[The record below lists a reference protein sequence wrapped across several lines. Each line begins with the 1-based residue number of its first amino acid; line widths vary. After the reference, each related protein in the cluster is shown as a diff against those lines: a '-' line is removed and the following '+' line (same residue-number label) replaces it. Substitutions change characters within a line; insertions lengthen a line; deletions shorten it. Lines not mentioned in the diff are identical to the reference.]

1 MTVPTRTLGLALLL
15 ACASTQAAAGEPVR
29 DPYESMLGYLAET
42 LINDRALAGASG
54 AIAINQA
61 AGDHNLQANLHAI
74 AEGDYADAAAAA
86 RQVRSDD
93 RFDTPRYASVGIT
106 GEALA
111 GASGLVSINQASGSG
126 NAEMN
131 LVTAVLAARGI
142 RETGD
147 AGLSFVSASAGEQ
160 SSLDPG
166 ADSSSSRSVAVEAT
180 ALQGFSGVL
189 QLNQVAGSGNAAS
202 NQLAMDFQG
211 R

>member
-1 MTVPTRTLGLALLL
+1 MPARALGLALLL
-15 ACASTQAAAGEPVR
+15 ACASVPAAAEGPVR

-42 LINDRALAGASG
+42 VISDRALAGSSG

-61 AGDHNLQANLHAI
+61 AGDHNLQTNLHAI
-74 AEGDYADAAAAA
+74 ANGSYADAAAAA

-93 RFDTPRYASVGIT
+93 SFDTPRYASVGIT

-142 RETGD
+142 RETND

-160 SSLDPG
+160 SSLDPR

-180 ALQGFSGVL
+180 ARQGFSGVL

>member
-1 MTVPTRTLGLALLL
+1 MSAPARTLGLALVL
-15 ACASTQAAAGEPVR
+15 ACAAVPAAAEGPLP

-42 LINDRALAGASG
+42 LISGRALAGASG

-74 AEGDYADAAAAA
+74 ASGESANAAAAA

-93 RFDTPRYASVGIT
+93 RFDSPRYASVGIT

-111 GASGLVSINQASGSG
+111 DASGLVSINQASGSG
-126 NAEMN
+126 NAELN
-131 LVTAVLAARGI
+131 LVTAALAARGI

-147 AGLSFVSASAGEQ
+147 TGLSFVSASAGEQ
-160 SSLDPG
+160 SSLDPHAG
-166 ADSSSSRSVAVEAT
+166 PSGSRSVAVEAT
-180 ALQGFSGVL
+180 ALHGFSGVL

-202 NQLAMDFQG
+202 NQLAMDFRG